1 VLRCLIRHRGA
12 IVSHNE
18 LLQEVWPNLHVT
30 PDLVREYVFHLR
42 RALGDNAQS
51 PRYIETIRGRGF
63 RLIGGV
69 ELASKADPA
78 EVAEPLATADETDRG
93 LVTTKLPVGNKDY
106 KTVTALYCAISEVS
120 TPIDRTASE
129 AAHEAM
135 EDFFA
140 CAQTVMERHEGT
152 IVQWLEDGF
161 LALFG
166 APLTYEDDARR
177 AALAALDL
185 NAALNGEGAATT
197 SSLLGGRST
206 ASMGLNTGP
215 VVVGSLETMPSAP
228 TYTAR
233 GLTVEVAKRLQSAAP
248 AGAVLVSGST
258 YQALQSEISVS
269 LHPTRDGSAPV
280 IPIAWTIPAACR
292 SAEALY
298 REQRRFRR
306 AQGGACHTA

>member
-1 VLRCLIRHRGA
+1 MSLGHWDDCPQMNEQVWTFVETENSLVRGALEARLTPTAAAVLRCLIRHRGA

-51 PRYIETIRGRGF
+51 PRYIETIRGKGF

-69 ELASKADPA
+69 ELASRADPA

-93 LVTTKLPVGNKDY
+93 LVTTKLPIGNKEY

-129 AAHEAM
+129 AAHEVM
-135 EDFFA
+135 ENFLA

-166 APLTYEDDARR
+166 APLTHEDDARR
-177 AALAALDL
+177 AALA
-185 NAALNGEGAATT
+185 
-197 SSLLGGRST
+197 
-206 ASMGLNTGP
+206 
-215 VVVGSLETMPSAP
+215 
-228 TYTAR
+228 
-233 GLTVEVAKRLQSAAP
+233 
-248 AGAVLVSGST
+248 
-258 YQALQSEISVS
+258 
-269 LHPTRDGSAPV
+269 
-280 IPIAWTIPAACR
+280 
-292 SAEALY
+292 
-298 REQRRFRR
+298 
-306 AQGGACHTA
+306 